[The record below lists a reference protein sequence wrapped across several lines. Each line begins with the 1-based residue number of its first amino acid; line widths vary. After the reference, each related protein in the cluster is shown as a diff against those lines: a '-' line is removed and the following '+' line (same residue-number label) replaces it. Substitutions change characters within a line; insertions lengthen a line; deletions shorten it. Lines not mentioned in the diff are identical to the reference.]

1 LVFLFNH
8 PGNLIKMNLM
18 TWMNN
23 RICTHW
29 TWRITSTAVLTSPD
43 CDWSISTRS
52 KPLIWRRRTA
62 VPVAITIPLSWTQTQ
77 LLLPYCIDWI
87 GGNV

>member
-52 KPLIWRRRTA
+52 KPLIWPRRTA